1 MSKSVYASSCGTLW
15 TNALVKLAAQASPV
29 SGRVPFTNYQINMAM
44 SVQSRIAIIRD
55 RFGQAFSAC
64 VIAMTQ
70 GDVGVITVGHFIKAG
85 KVGMITATA
94 CVIASFV
101 PRHTRWVGIWLTGVF
116 TALADY
122 LTHPSMMPGEFTEC
136 LVTGVGALVLA
147 LLWDRYQ
154 SRR

>member
-1 MSKSVYASSCGTLW
+1 
-15 TNALVKLAAQASPV
+15 
-29 SGRVPFTNYQINMAM
+29 M
-44 SVQSRIAIIRD
+44 SVQDKIRIVRD

-64 VIAMTQ
+64 MIAMLQ
-70 GDVGVITVGHFIKAG
+70 GDVTVITVTHFLTAG
-85 KVGMITATA
+85 KVGIITAMA

-101 PRHTRWVGIWLTGVF
+101 PRHTHRLGIWLTGVF

-122 LTHPSMMPGEFTEC
+122 VTHPSSMPGALTEC
-136 LVTGVGALVLA
+136 LVTGLGALVLA